1 MSGYRALTN
10 FRQNTS
16 ETASRQYET
25 DPSLDEN
32 IDALLEEE
40 EAMMVAHRK
49 EMEDT
54 LRLFARYV
62 NVTNDYTRGEEQ
74 PGSLIE
80 SYVKQ
85 LSFVLSRQAAGLV
98 SLQAKFARSIIYNQC
113 ESNSIFSVY

>member
-1 MSGYRALTN
+1 MSGYMALTN
-10 FRQNTS
+10 FRQNKS
-16 ETASRQYET
+16 ETVSRQYET

-40 EAMMVAHRK
+40 EAMMAAHRK
-49 EMEDT
+49 EKEDT
-54 LRLFARYV
+54 LRLFA
-62 NVTNDYTRGEEQ
+62 RGEEQ

-85 LSFVLSRQAAGLV
+85 LSFVLFRKAAGLV

-113 ESNSIFSVY
+113 ESKTIFSVY

>member
-1 MSGYRALTN
+1 MSGYMALTN
-10 FRQNTS
+10 FRQNKS
-16 ETASRQYET
+16 ETVSRQYET

-40 EAMMVAHRK
+40 EAMMAAHRK
-49 EMEDT
+49 EKEDT

-62 NVTNDYTRGEEQ
+62 NMGEEQ

-85 LSFVLSRQAAGLV
+85 LSFVLFRKAAGLV

-113 ESNSIFSVY
+113 ESKTIFSVY

>member
-54 LRLFARYV
+54 LRLFAR
-62 NVTNDYTRGEEQ
+62 GEEQ